1 MITPN
6 INKPS
11 NRSNSSILHKNILLP
26 KTKLHIVEL
35 KIQPGLNYKK
45 SSGYPPKIS
54 RNEK

>member
-11 NRSNSSILHKNILLP
+11 NSSNSSILHKNILLP

-45 SSGYPPKIS
+45 S
-54 RNEK
+54 